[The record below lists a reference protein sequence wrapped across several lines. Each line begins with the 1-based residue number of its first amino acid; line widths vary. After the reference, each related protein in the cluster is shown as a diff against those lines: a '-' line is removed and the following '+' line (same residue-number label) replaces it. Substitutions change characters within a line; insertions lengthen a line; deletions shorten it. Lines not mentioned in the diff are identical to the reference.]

1 MSKQKSIWDWGTV
14 AEETPQQ
21 TKGVIWNWGQ
31 DVNAPTPDPELER
44 LNRKN
49 RAQVEQQIAPQ
60 RESVFSQALKRS
72 LGIKTPAIETV
83 DFQDIIERAA
93 ISELVSNKEK
103 DIIRSLPKP
112 NVSFPQDVVAHNLE
126 QNIKGNIAKQ
136 EAERVKERQR
146 QIEVADNALMT
157 PQEQAGKLIFEGVNN
172 AVKGFLEPGA
182 ETVFN
187 IKKTLDN
194 PTDIGNYADVII
206 KGLEAG
212 INLIPG
218 VAALNV
224 ATPAVDKAT
233 RDIAKSVGINEDIAS
248 GIMHKALPFVF
259 GKWVGL
265 GSLSSEIVTAGI
277 KESGVLEGL
286 NEKNQQRVLEL
297 LHNGIFFGL
306 AGLGGHLEKKGE
318 LPQQIKTE
326 TPTLPERLN
335 TELMQRDINNLKE
348 QLKKADR
355 AEKPQII
362 KEINDLQK
370 QLIDAR
376 TKNLINRGEVDEVI
390 NKRQKGVTQEKLPL
404 ELLKER
410 QLREE
415 PIVEKPKEII
425 PDAEKQ
431 TVDLPSLEE
440 ARIEPQ
446 KIVTKESFLES
457 ATPEDLVNAGVTKTK
472 NNRYMIDGKFASKE
486 LVEERLKQYK
496 EQQDAIQKPSTEEVD
511 VGKPPEISEGVGKA
525 YAKEEFTKEGEKEK
539 VAQPLNRNYIQEQLD
554 QFLKERGKEEPPQKI
569 VEKDYRLSDL
579 ANTEQQK
586 IKAFLDK
593 YNITPIGAIQTSE
606 TDYGISHYFK
616 VKNGITGEE
625 IKVRVSDH
633 PVENKYRLK
642 EEEHLQ
648 LREKDFEMLEHLTNP
663 ERFNITEKEVGQGKN
678 KFIAKEY
685 SRKPEQP
692 ETKSAK
698 QELTEENVETI
709 KQQILQNQQAI
720 KEKEI
725 QKRQDALDKFTPF
738 KKGKET
744 VEEAVYRYKK
754 LLWKYEDAKSDKWG
768 RRLKTEENL
777 TEEDIKNYT
786 KWSNE
791 DKEAVKRLEKDYPLL
806 ATQSGRELIEKT
818 YNLIKKD
825 IDVSVGEKYVLK
837 AKPSTIDVGKQIS
850 DKFAEW
856 AGQSG
861 ISFSEFKKE
870 LEQSKKGLKP
880 AKIEEFLLKIQDKI
894 DNEIGKGLINE
905 KGWFQFNTLSGE
917 YQISPRRALE
927 LIENKYFEKT
937 KNREL
942 FKFKITEEDYYNA
955 LQEIRRLQIE
965 ALNRLGSGL
974 GGFSPELL
982 KNYIKVGLYHFENGI
997 KTFSEFSKR
1006 MLDDFGEKIKPYLL
1020 RIWIELKAYATGE
1033 KQLTSQGSLGMFG
1046 MGETKPRRQQIEE
1059 RVAKDEKLTETI
1071 RNLILKKAEQSEFVE
1086 VIKKNSFRNPKDE
1099 AEFQKLNAKYQK
1111 ELLGGERLTT
1121 DEKIKLD
1128 RLKPGVDI
1136 NAFNFKAL
1144 MLPHQIA
1151 RQNPAVKA
1159 GYELVFEALRTSEME
1174 NMQLKKSFNTL
1185 IKEARNERGLLRL
1198 SKYDDPVIQALNGE
1212 KVELTPKEQVLVN
1225 EIRKFTELTKPV
1237 MTEGSTLKYYDLPH
1251 LQKKFF
1257 ENWHYYGLAEAI
1269 KKKFEGV
1276 SPEVAEN
1283 LIRDFTTTSGGVFN
1297 PYSLKRIGRND
1308 PTMKLDRRLNAYI
1321 DVYTLKKNLDP
1332 ILPGINRLNQ
1342 ALATMG
1348 MPNSAK
1354 WLRDYVDEISG
1365 YDFSKHKQIDKIV
1378 KAINTYNVWRF
1389 LAMNLKGAT
1398 TNLVAGEF
1406 QNFTNQS
1413 LKEYLIGKERLMT
1426 PKGIRLLIE
1435 RNIID
1440 SGDAEAFV
1448 SARNK
1453 LFGGIK
1459 NLPTI
1464 GYKIGEDII
1473 QGSFYLGS
1481 LTKGEWKTGKISPQR
1496 DRQILEAKA
1505 EIQGGY
1511 RKGMKMPFLRT
1522 TTGKGVMAF
1531 RRWLPAVIN
1540 NKFEQAAA
1548 SYKAI
1553 QSLTGKEQLTPREK
1567 RLAMGFVKTV
1577 AIGSALTYLAYNE
1590 LLPEDVRNMAEEG
1603 LNDLI
1608 GYLNPKNIA
1617 FTLRTPIPAVNTAA
1631 DLLVLLYLIVTGEEY
1646 KTTGKYGEQGDSKA
1660 IGKLKQLLPAKRF
1673 FNPEQE
1679 KTPPTIYDIEK
1690 ELESTQEFK
1699 KNKLFEFE

>member
-297 LHNGIFFGL
+297 LHHGIFFGL

-431 TVDLPSLEE
+431 TVDLPSLKE

-554 QFLKERGKEEPPQKI
+554 QFLKERGKEEPLQKI
-569 VEKDYRLSDL
+569 VEKD
-579 ANTEQQK
+579 
-586 IKAFLDK
+586 
-593 YNITPIGAIQTSE
+593 
-606 TDYGISHYFK
+606 
-616 VKNGITGEE
+616 
-625 IKVRVSDH
+625 
-633 PVENKYRLK
+633 
-642 EEEHLQ
+642 
-648 LREKDFEMLEHLTNP
+648 
-663 ERFNITEKEVGQGKN
+663 
-678 KFIAKEY
+678 Y

-692 ETKSAK
+692 ETKSVK

-825 IDVSVGEKYVLK
+825 IDVSVGGKYVLK

-1348 MPNSAK
+1348 LPNSAK

-1448 SARNK
+1448 SAKNK